1 MKWLN
6 SALDLHF
13 SPSSVVLYNT
23 YWLDK
28 RSVKLAEIQNK
39 KHGIFRSFT
48 GESAF
53 SILSGARNFSYWF
66 SRIRYSRFSLPASW
80 VSMVTHVGGFQES
93 IRNPCVGYGGD
104 VPSMG
109 RSRSFALEFKFY
121 EWKQSHCRNYDLQ
134 HINLKENTRRSLP
147 DKFLFYTNVRRG
159 IFLS

>member
-1 MKWLN
+1 MYEIIKFYFKTYTFHWVLIGQIQDRLN
-6 SALDLHF
+6 SPKF
-13 SPSSVVLYNT
+13 
-23 YWLDK
+23 K
-28 RSVKLAEIQNK
+28 QKK

-104 VPSMG
+104 VPSTG

-121 EWKQSHCRNYDLQ
+121 EWKQSRCRNYDLQ

-147 DKFLFYTNVRRG
+147 AKFFCFFFFFNHLSWG
-159 IFLS
+159 IF